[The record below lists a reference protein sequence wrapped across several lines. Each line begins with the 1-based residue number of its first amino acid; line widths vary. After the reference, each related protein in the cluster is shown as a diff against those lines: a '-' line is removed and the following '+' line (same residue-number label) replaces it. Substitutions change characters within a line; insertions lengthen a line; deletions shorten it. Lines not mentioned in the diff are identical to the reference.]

1 MPELPEVETVVR
13 ELSKKICGDS
23 ISSVDIFRNNPI
35 VQGDLEA
42 FQKQLIG
49 RKFKYVKRRA
59 KYLIFYMHPHGFMVA
74 HMRMTGKFIVCDPI
88 DVPSKYNR
96 VWFHLSSGRLMIF
109 DDVRCF
115 GTLEVYEKLSDSKAL
130 NKLGIEPFSE
140 DLNVNYFKSKVASS
154 KREIKSILLDQQIIA
169 GLGNI
174 YVSEILFRSKIS
186 PLRTSETIRNKEWS
200 QIIKYTQSVLEE
212 AIENNGTTIS
222 NFRRVDDKTGKFQK
236 FLKVYDKKE
245 KPCPNCGIPIQR
257 IVQQQRSTFFCPECQ
272 Q

>member
-13 ELSKKICGDS
+13 ELSNEICGDS

-49 RKFKYVKRRA
+49 KKFKYVTRRA
-59 KYLIFYMHPHGFMVA
+59 KYLIFHLHPYGFMVA

-88 DVPSKYNR
+88 DMPSKYNR
-96 VWFHLSSGRLMIF
+96 VWFHLKSGRLMIF

-212 AIENNGTTIS
+212 AINNNGTTIS
-222 NFRRVDDKTGKFQK
+222 NFRRVDDKTGKFQQ

-245 KPCPNCGIPIQR
+245 KPCPDCGIPIQR

>member
-13 ELSKKICGDS
+13 GLNNEIIGDS
-23 ISSVDIFRNNPI
+23 ITSVEIFRSNPI
-35 VQGDLEA
+35 VQGDLEE
-42 FQKQLIG
+42 FEKKLLG
-49 RKFKYVKRRA
+49 KTFKHINRRA
-59 KYLIFYMHPHGFMVA
+59 KYLIFNLTPSSYMVA

-88 DVPSKYNR
+88 ESPSKYNR
-96 VWFHLSSGRLMIF
+96 VWFYLSSGRLMIF
-109 DDVRCF
+109 DDIRCF
-115 GTLEVYEKLSDSKAL
+115 GTLEVFEKLSESKAL
-130 NKLGIEPFSE
+130 KKLGIEPFSK

-174 YVSEILFRSKIS
+174 YASEILFRSKIS

-222 NFRRVDDKTGKFQK
+222 NFRRVDDKTGKFQQ

-245 KPCPNCGIPIQR
+245 KPCPDCGIPIQR